1 MNFKKN
7 NLASEKLKNHDE
19 DEGIATDLSSDW
31 PIDITLQKCGTHIPL
46 QSKPERLVGLG
57 FRCWVRGVQTN
68 DSRFFDVCSRQYV
81 QAFGLKDGLVLSTKL
96 GSWVNALDKI
106 SRRPIKIEKI
116 DRHGFSADEVMAIS
130 MIAACQHS
138 ECPALQA
145 CVYAM
150 TEAADIQYPQ
160 RAAQDFA
167 DGLVDVGQIL
177 LPHSIAQPLNHL
189 AQNNSYF
196 PN

>member
-1 MNFKKN
+1 MNFKKKN
-7 NLASEKLKNHDE
+7 TSSEISNMELQE
-19 DEGIATDLSSDW
+19 DTVSTDLSSDW
-31 PIDITLQKCGTHIPL
+31 PIDIAVQKCGTHIPL

-96 GSWVNALDKI
+96 GSWVNALDKV
-106 SRRPIKIEKI
+106 STRPIRIEKI
-116 DRHGFSADEVMAIS
+116 DRHGFSTDEVMAIS

-138 ECPALQA
+138 ECPALRA

-160 RAAQDFA
+160 TAAQDFA

-177 LPHSIAQPLNHL
+177 MPHSIAQPLNHL
-189 AQNNSYF
+189 AQKNSYL

>member
-1 MNFKKN
+1 MDFKKKY
-7 NLASEKLKNHDE
+7 LATDSSTSRDDDKAL
-19 DEGIATDLSSDW
+19 ATDLSADW
-31 PIDITLQKCGTHIPL
+31 PINIAIQKCGTHIPL

-96 GSWVNALDKI
+96 GSWVNALDKV
-106 SRRPIKIEKI
+106 SKRPIRIEKI
-116 DRHGFSADEVMAIS
+116 NRQGFSTDEVIAIS

-150 TEAADIQYPQ
+150 TEATDTQYPQ

-167 DGLVDVGQIL
+167 EGLVDVGQIL